1 MRMFSITEESL
12 KVFLR
17 ELSLKHVLIAPFER
31 DGYFEFDVL
40 KNPDVINLNYTNT
53 RLSPKRFFLPQRQ
66 LVFKHYPRKG
76 FTEESKEY
84 SSFVLF
90 GIRPC
95 DASALSVLDNILLK
109 PPYKDASYEN
119 RRKNAIV
126 ISLSCTKPMAECFCN
141 VFETGPI
148 RGMGEDLTFT
158 PTRRGFIVEA
168 KTPRGVSVI
177 EEFGKLFRKA
187 DEEMLEEYSR
197 LISKVLDEMNR
208 RLKVDKTRLIRIEK
222 EAGEE
227 FFQLNAQRCIECSL
241 CSFACPLCYCFETED
256 CLEKD
261 SYVRFRGWDTCIS
274 PLFTRMASGL
284 DPRVTKADRLCH
296 RFCHKLSRI
305 PLAFNAYGCVGCGR
319 CVSLC
324 PAGIDIREV
333 LKKWG

>member
-1 MRMFSITEESL
+1 MFSITEENL
-12 KVFLR
+12 KVLVR
-17 ELSLKHVLIAPFER
+17 GLSLKHVLITPVEK
-31 DGYFEFDVL
+31 DGYFEFDIL
-40 KNPDVINLNYTNT
+40 RNPNDINLNYTNT
-53 RLSPKRFFLPQRQ
+53 RLSPKCFFLPQRQ
-66 LVFKHYPRKG
+66 LVFKHYPGRG
-76 FTEESKEY
+76 FTEEPKEY
-84 SSFVLF
+84 SSVVLF

-95 DASALSVLDNILLK
+95 DASALSVLDNVLLN
-109 PPYKDASYEN
+109 PPYKDVFYEN
-119 RRKNAIV
+119 RRKNTIV

-148 RGMGEDLTFT
+148 RGAGEDLTFT
-158 PTRRGFIVEA
+158 PMNRGFVVEA
-168 KTPRGVSVI
+168 RTPRGITVI
-177 EEFGKLFRKA
+177 GEFEKLFREA
-187 DEEMLEEYSR
+187 DGEMLEEYSKLVR
-197 LISKVLDEMNR
+197 EVLDEMDR

-256 CLEKD
+256 YLEKD

-274 PLFTRMASGL
+274 PLFTKMASGL

-324 PAGIDIREV
+324 PVGVDIREV
-333 LKKWG
+333 LRKWG

>member
-1 MRMFSITEESL
+1 MFSITEENL
-12 KVFLR
+12 KIFLKG
-17 ELSLKHVLIAPFER
+17 LSLKHVLIAPCER

-40 KNPDVINLNYTNT
+40 RNPDVINLNYTNT
-53 RLSPKRFFLPQRQ
+53 RLSPKRFLLPQRR
-66 LVFKHYPRKG
+66 LVFKHYPRRG
-76 FTEESKEY
+76 FTEEPREN

-95 DASALSVLDNILLK
+95 DASALSVLDNILLS
-109 PPYKDASYEN
+109 PPHKDAFYEN
-119 RRKNAIV
+119 RRKNTIV

-148 RGMGEDLTFT
+148 RGTGEDLTFT
-158 PTRRGFIVEA
+158 PTSKGFVVEA
-168 KTPRGVSVI
+168 RTPKGITVI
-177 EEFGKLFRKA
+177 GEFEKLFREA
-187 DEEMLEEYSR
+187 DREMLNEYNK
-197 LISKVLDEMNR
+197 LIREVLNEMDS
-208 RLKVDKTRLIRIEK
+208 RLKVDKIRLIEIEK
-222 EAGEE
+222 GAGEE

-256 CLEKD
+256 YLEKD

-274 PLFTRMASGL
+274 PLFTKMASGL

-333 LKKWG
+333 LRKWG

>member
-1 MRMFSITEESL
+1 MTMFSITEENL
-12 KVFLR
+12 KVLVR
-17 ELSLKHVLIAPFER
+17 ELSSKHALIAPVEK
-31 DGYFEFDVL
+31 DGYFEFGIL
-40 KNPDVINLNYTNT
+40 RNPNEISLNYTNT

-66 LVFKHYPRKG
+66 LVFKHYPRRG
-76 FTEESKEY
+76 FTEEPREHSTA
-84 SSFVLF
+84 VLF

-95 DASALSVLDNILLK
+95 DASALSVLDSILLN
-109 PPYKDASYEN
+109 PPYKDVFYEN
-119 RRKNAIV
+119 RRKNTIV

-141 VFETGPI
+141 VFETGPV
-148 RGMGEDLTFT
+148 RGTGEDLTFT
-158 PTRRGFIVEA
+158 PMRKGFIVEA
-168 KTPRGVSVI
+168 RTPKGIAVI
-177 EEFGKLFRKA
+177 GEFEKLFREA
-187 DEEMLEEYSR
+187 DGEMLEEYSR
-197 LISKVLDEMNR
+197 LIHEVLDEMNR

-222 EAGEE
+222 EAGED
-227 FFQLNAQRCIECSL
+227 FFQLNAQRCIECFL

-284 DPRVTKADRLCH
+284 DPRATKADRLCH

-333 LKKWG
+333 LRKWG